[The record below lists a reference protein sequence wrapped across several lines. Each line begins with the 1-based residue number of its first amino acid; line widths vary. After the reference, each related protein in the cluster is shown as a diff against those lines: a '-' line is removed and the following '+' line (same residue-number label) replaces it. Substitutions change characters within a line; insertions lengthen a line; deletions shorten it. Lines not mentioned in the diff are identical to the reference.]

1 MNWVLGSPLLR
12 YIYAMIRTSYL
23 LVILSFISFR
33 YSESQNNIILDDYFI
48 NPLEIDLKLSGNF
61 GELRSNHFHS
71 GLDIKTNQRTGARV
85 VAVANGYVSRIK
97 IERYG
102 YGKALYITHPNG
114 YTSVY
119 GHLEK
124 FAPRIEKYVKEKQY
138 AEESYEIQLFP
149 GDLELRVDQGELV
162 AYSGN
167 SGGSGGPH
175 LHFEIRDAASRP
187 MNPMM
192 MGIEIADTKKPLV
205 RNGMIYPIDRN
216 AMINGENKPMPL
228 RFVQQSDG
236 TFKAPSFKAYG
247 NIGIGINTVDQQNG
261 SNNKNGVFKISTYLN
276 GSRNFEIEFDKYT
289 FAESK
294 RLNQL
299 IDYRYFKKNKSR
311 IMRLYIPD
319 GSPLSLYQ
327 NTIND
332 GILQLVEPEMTHHYK
347 AEIMDFK
354 GNTSEV
360 VLDIKNDFPP
370 IELLVQD
377 ESDLTYIYKETTFRE
392 QYGNF
397 HLTIPNGALYDDELL
412 LIEQHLD
419 TLKVHTDEIPLHKSI
434 ILEYDLDTKQGD
446 DLDKYFIGS
455 VASWGKVY
463 PISTSRKGNKLR
475 ASSRYF
481 GTFAISKDTDLPS
494 ITPINFRDQQWISKN
509 KTLKLKIDDA
519 TSGIDGYR
527 ATVNGKFILMEY
539 DYKTD
544 LLVYDFEDGIVTE
557 KENRLK
563 VIVTDE
569 VGNSNTFEA
578 VFYRKPLNP

>member
-1 MNWVLGSPLLR
+1 
-12 YIYAMIRTSYL
+12 MIRSSYL
-23 LVILSFISFR
+23 LIILSFLSFR
-33 YSESQNNIILDDYFI
+33 YSESQNNIIIDDYFI

-124 FAPRIEKYVKEKQY
+124 FAPRIEKYVKNKQY
-138 AEESYEIQLFP
+138 VKESYEIQLFP
-149 GDLELRVDQGELV
+149 GDLELRIDQGELI

-175 LHFEIRDAASRP
+175 LHFEIRDSAARP

-205 RNGMIYPIDRN
+205 RNGMVYPIDRN
-216 AMINGENKPMPL
+216 AIINGENKPMPVRL
-228 RFVQQSDG
+228 VQQSDG
-236 TFKAPSFKAYG
+236 TFKAPSFRAHG

-276 GSRNFEIEFDKYT
+276 GSKNFEIEFDKYT

-299 IDYRYFKKNKSR
+299 IDYGFFKKNKSR

-319 GSPLSLYQ
+319 NSPLSLYQ
-327 NTIND
+327 NTVND
-332 GILQLVEPEMTHHYK
+332 GVLQLVQPEMNHHFK

-360 VLDIKNDFPP
+360 VFNIENDYPP
-370 IELLVQD
+370 NELVVED
-377 ESDLTYIYKETTFRE
+377 ESDLTYIHKGTTFRE

-397 HLTIPNGALYDDELL
+397 HLTIPSGALYDDELL
-412 LIEQHLD
+412 AIQQHLD
-419 TLKVHTDEIPLHKSI
+419 TLKVHEDEIPLHKNI
-434 ILEYDLDTKQGD
+434 IIEYNLDSKQGD
-446 DLDKYFIGS
+446 NLDQYFIGS

-463 PISTSRKGNKLR
+463 PIKTSRKGNRLR

-481 GTFAISKDTDLPS
+481 GTFAVSKDTDVPS
-494 ITPINFRDQQWISKN
+494 ITPINFRDKQWISKN
-509 KTLKLKIDDA
+509 QTLKIKIDDA
-519 TSGIDGYR
+519 TSGVDGYR

-544 LLVYDFEDGIVTE
+544 LLVYDFDDGVVNE
-557 KENRLK
+557 KENHLK
-563 VIVTDE
+563 LIVTDE